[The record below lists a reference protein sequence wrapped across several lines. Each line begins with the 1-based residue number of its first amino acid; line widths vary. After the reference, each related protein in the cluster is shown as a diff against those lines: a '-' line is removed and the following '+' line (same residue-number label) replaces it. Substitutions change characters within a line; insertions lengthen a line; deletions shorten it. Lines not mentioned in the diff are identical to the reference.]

1 MTAFIRF
8 FLFLLASLA
17 LGLGS
22 AWYAL
27 DDRHGGWFRTE
38 AGGWIVRPD
47 AGDPDAS
54 PYSRAV
60 FSRKGPIAAKAFET
74 LYLFAYRDSARKP
87 LSGRCTYTMTAASPL
102 NTAFWTL
109 TAYHPDGSLIRNS
122 IGRNAFDSRMVT
134 RDEKG
139 GFSIVLSPDAQPGNW
154 LPLSLNGEFVLILRL
169 FAPAKSYVASPATI
183 PVPKLLRRSC

>member
-1 MTAFIRF
+1 VTAFYRL

-27 DDRHGGWFRTE
+27 DDRYGGWFSTE
-38 AGGWIVRPD
+38 TGGWIVRSD
-47 AGDPDAS
+47 AGDPGAT

-60 FSRKGPIAAKAFET
+60 FSRKGPIAAKSFET
-74 LYLFAYRDSARKP
+74 LYLFAYRDSARKL
-87 LSGRCTYTMTAASPL
+87 LSGRCSYRLTTTSPL
-102 NTAFWTL
+102 NSAFWTL

-122 IGRNAFDSRMVT
+122 IGRNAFDSRTVT

-139 GFSIVLSPDAQPGNW
+139 GFSINLSPDAQPGNW
-154 LPLSLNGEFVLILRL
+154 LPVSVNGDFMLILRL
-169 FAPAKSYVASPATI
+169 YAPAKSYVTSPATI
-183 PVPKLLRRSC
+183 PVPELVKKSC